1 MIHDPKRVETIRAR
15 TAAQLQLVST
25 LEAKIKTGRLPQL
38 ELARNSL
45 DDIEHCYLAQLEM
58 ESRTPDEEDTWLHTA
73 EQVLESWTDQLK
85 KLDEQFT
92 NFGPRDIEIVGE

>member
-1 MIHDPKRVETIRAR
+1 MIHDPKRVESIRAR

-25 LEAKIKTGRLPQL
+25 LEAKIKTGRLQQL
-38 ELARNSL
+38 ELAHNSL
-45 DDIEHCYLAQLEM
+45 DEIENCYLAQLEM
-58 ESRTPDEEDTWLHTA
+58 ESRTPDEEDRWLHTA
-73 EQVLESWTDQLK
+73 EDVLQAWTDQLK